1 MRKIFL
7 FSLIFLPYINL
18 FYFIFQNN
26 NSNNISLLLFYVI
39 LFGYFSFG
47 FLKNNVRYLSI
58 TYLLFL
64 IGIIVIISRIVIYNE
79 TIDLI
84 NNNKFYFLFLIYIFT
99 SNLITKQ
106 IDKTT
111 LINMILYNS
120 LFQAF
125 FGILHY
131 YFLYQFSFF
140 SNFYFPG
147 EIIFGLRESGLL
159 INANLF
165 SSFIFL
171 GLIILIRDEF
181 KKYIHINRIIK
192 SIFFILI
199 IYALFLSGSRIVFLL
214 LAILILSIL
223 KKRKSL
229 KTIISLVSFIAML
242 SLIRMD
248 LFIATFNRLINLD
261 FSRLLSFYT
270 TINMLFSSFESIIIG
285 VPNIKVLNTY
295 TSLNTVV
302 SDNSFGLYLLSYG
315 LIFTFF
321 YLIVVVILLN
331 KFKIS
336 LFYWIYFLVI
346 LLFNNAIL
354 WDVWILYF
362 LTLIN
367 TINDLKKG
375 DTYNENKEI
384 FNFSNRRWE
393 TNKEKIY
400 SLRHSLY

>member
-1 MRKIFL
+1 
-7 FSLIFLPYINL
+7 
-18 FYFIFQNN
+18 
-26 NSNNISLLLFYVI
+26 
-39 LFGYFSFG
+39 
-47 FLKNNVRYLSI
+47 
-58 TYLLFL
+58 
-64 IGIIVIISRIVIYNE
+64 
-79 TIDLI
+79 
-84 NNNKFYFLFLIYIFT
+84 
-99 SNLITKQ
+99 
-106 IDKTT
+106 
-111 LINMILYNS
+111 
-120 LFQAF
+120 
-125 FGILHY
+125 
-131 YFLYQFSFF
+131 
-140 SNFYFPG
+140 
-147 EIIFGLRESGLL
+147 
-159 INANLF
+159 
-165 SSFIFL
+165 
-171 GLIILIRDEF
+171 
-181 KKYIHINRIIK
+181 
-192 SIFFILI
+192 
-199 IYALFLSGSRIVFLL
+199 
-214 LAILILSIL
+214 
-223 KKRKSL
+223 
-229 KTIISLVSFIAML
+229 L

-248 LFIATFNRLINLD
+248 LFIATFKRLINLD